1 MLISENIH
9 IVAATRYLPEHPAS
23 NDEQF
28 AFAYHITIRN
38 ECGNSVQLLHRYWLI
53 TDADGKKVEVTGA
66 GVIGEQP
73 IIKHGEQYEYTSG
86 AIIDTP
92 VGAMEGY
99 YEMQDEHGNSF
110 KVPILPFSLAVPNSI
125 N

>member
-1 MLISENIH
+1 MHISENIY

-23 NDEQF
+23 ADDQY
-28 AFAYHITIRN
+28 AFAYHITIKN
-38 ECGNSVQLLHRYWLI
+38 ECGKTIQLMNRYWLI
-53 TDADGKKVEVTGA
+53 TDADGKKIEVQGA

-73 IIKHGEQYEYTSG
+73 TIKHGEQFEYTSG

-99 YEMQDEHGNSF
+99 YEMQQDDGSAF
-110 KVPILPFSLAVPNSI
+110 KVPILPFSLAVPHTI